1 MGAVQIFGFFTMLPI
16 WSMEVPSPWASKPP
30 QDVYTRQLKTHTGGR
45 RRHSTGGLGM
55 ASGLLGQEG
64 RGRAFAHADDTGP
77 HAAFKRLLQMETA
90 DTVEEKVL

>member
-1 MGAVQIFGFFTMLPI
+1 
-16 WSMEVPSPWASKPP
+16 
-30 QDVYTRQLKTHTGGR
+30 
-45 RRHSTGGLGM
+45 M
-55 ASGLLGQEG
+55 ASGLLGKEG